1 MENIV
6 LPYVG
11 EIIIIRETKRKAKVK
26 KVTYIDNNTE
36 RSIKIKTDLGEFK
49 LHEICENCE

>member
-11 EIIIIRETKRKAKVK
+11 EIIIIRETKQKAKVK

-36 RSIKIKTDLGEFK
+36 RSVNYHEAKDFVASRK
-49 LHEICENCE
+49 LKA